1 MPGSTQRGGRVPTRR
16 DSVRQAYVDKARF
29 ELGSLAARGAVM
41 VGNAFSS
48 VLLLKGE
55 PSAAERD
62 GAPPLSGPD
71 GTALRASLRA
81 LGYAPE
87 DWAALSTCADDGRPL
102 PADLV
107 GEAIAALDPATLV
120 ACDEGAAR
128 ALREAYADDLSA
140 IDDFDQAMLVP
151 GTIACLRGM
160 RVLNLGGFEAALSDP
175 AQKQVMWSYLKR
187 LAPLGEPY

>member
-1 MPGSTQRGGRVPTRR
+1 MPTRR

-107 GEAIAALDPATLV
+107 GEQVLALAFDLV
-120 ACDEGAAR
+120 AAR